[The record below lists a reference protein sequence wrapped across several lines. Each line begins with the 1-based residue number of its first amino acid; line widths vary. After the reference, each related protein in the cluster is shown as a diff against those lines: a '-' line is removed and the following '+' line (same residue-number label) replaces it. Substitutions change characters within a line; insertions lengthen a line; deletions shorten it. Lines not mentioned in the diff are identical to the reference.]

1 MTQKQKRP
9 TKPTI
14 DDAGYKLLTSTA
26 CAKLLGITAQ
36 TVRAWC
42 DDGRLEYFRGKGNVR
57 YISMSEVERIRK
69 QNAFTT
75 VESAIERIE
84 ALNAQRDNEIRDLI
98 LEKSGI
104 HSHNF
109 EVIDKKIARHFANL
123 EKRID
128 RIERAGAAKPSTI
141 HLSESTIRKIT
152 RIVLG
157 ESTQSPASQADVRDG
172 EPAPAP
178 AACPGEEF
186 THSKCVTESER
197 NRMIGELS

>member
-1 MTQKQKRP
+1 MTQKTKRP

-84 ALNAQRDNEIRDLI
+84 ALNAQRDNEVRDLI
-98 LEKSGI
+98 IEKNSI
-104 HSHNF
+104 QYHNF
-109 EVIDKKIARHFANL
+109 VALDKKIMFILKKIEKL
-123 EKRID
+123 EQ
-128 RIERAGAAKPSTI
+128 AAAVKPSI
-141 HLSESTIRKIT
+141 GLSEKALR
-152 RIVLG
+152 RIVRTALD
-157 ESTQSPASQADVRDG
+157 EAARSPASQADARDG

-178 AACPGEEF
+178 AARPDKAELNHTRSVSEA
-186 THSKCVTESER
+186 ER
-197 NRMIGELS
+197 NRMIGELN

>member
-75 VESAIERIE
+75 VDSAIQRIE
-84 ALNAQRDNEIRDLI
+84 ALNTQRDSEIRELI
-98 LEKSGI
+98 AEKGAVTQRNMEIVYKNLSTKLDTIIKRQSGATDPKRDSANITAAADKGLTKVTKALIKPALLEFREEIRSI
-104 HSHNF
+104 RE
-109 EVIDKKIARHFANL
+109 EV
-123 EKRID
+123 
-128 RIERAGAAKPSTI
+128 
-141 HLSESTIRKIT
+141 
-152 RIVLG
+152 VLLRCAYIG
-157 ESTQSPASQADVRDG
+157 EDPALRV
-172 EPAPAP
+172 
-178 AACPGEEF
+178 
-186 THSKCVTESER
+186 VTEDER
-197 NRMIGELS
+197 TTMIGELN

>member
-36 TVRAWC
+36 TVRVWC

-98 LEKSGI
+98 VEKSSVQ
-104 HSHNF
+104 SHNF
-109 EVIDKKIARHFANL
+109 AAVDKRIATHFVNL
-123 EKRID
+123 EKRLD
-128 RIERAGAAKPSTI
+128 RLEGAAAEPP
-141 HLSESTIRKIT
+141 TIRINDKAVRHIAEV
-152 RIVLG
+152 VL
-157 ESTQSPASQADVRDG
+157 AVRDG
-172 EPAPAP
+172 RPSQPDELNHTQGMSIA
-178 AACPGEEF
+178 
-186 THSKCVTESER
+186 ER
-197 NRMIGELS
+197 DRIGMGQ